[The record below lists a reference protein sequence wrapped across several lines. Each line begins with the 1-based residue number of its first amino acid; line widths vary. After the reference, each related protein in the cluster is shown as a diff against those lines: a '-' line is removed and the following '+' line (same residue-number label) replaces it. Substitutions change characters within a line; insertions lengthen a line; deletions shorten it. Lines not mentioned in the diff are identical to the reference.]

1 MLKIKEYVNYKEFYK
16 YGFHKPQYAR
26 CLIKIVKVDR
36 FIQNNICYEID
47 LETKIVKV
55 RLLKYTASLDST
67 LFDLMKAGL
76 IEVVEEINK
85 E

>member
-16 YGFHKPQYAR
+16 YGFYRPQYVGS
-26 CLIKIVKVDR
+26 LIKIVKVDR

-47 LETKIVKV
+47 LKTKIVKV
-55 RLLKYTASLDST
+55 RLLKYTTSLDST

-76 IEVVEEINK
+76 IEVVEDSDK
-85 E
+85 